1 MHFLQG
7 FIIGLGKIMPGVS
20 GALLAINFGIYE
32 RLLDSLT
39 NFFSDWKSN
48 LKFLLLIGS
57 SGVLAIIF
65 GSKLLLYL
73 FNSYR
78 FITMMFFI
86 GLIVG
91 GSYNFAIKIKYSWKK
106 LILLILVIFIFLLLD
121 ICSFS
126 NYILLSKNNTL
137 IFFIGGFIEIFA
149 SIVPGISATS
159 LLMMLGIYKIILEM
173 IANVYNFSYVLN
185 HINLYLSY
193 GLGMIVSF
201 IINIY
206 LINYL
211 IKKYRSISYIVILG
225 LSIASI
231 IYLVIVTFKL
241 KFTLIELIIGIMLF
255 SVGMLLANLL
265 SN

>member
-57 SGVLAIIF
+57 GGVLAIIF

-86 GLIVG
+86 
-91 GSYNFAIKIKYSWKK
+91 
-106 LILLILVIFIFLLLD
+106 IFIFLLLD